1 MMMYSDIVLA
11 KEEYRIR
18 NEKLVRQMQDGHA
31 DTKFIGGLISKAV
44 AAVRNVIRTSDSQ
57 DQQRPIGDVQAN
69 LG

>member
-11 KEEYRIR
+11 KEDYRFR

-31 DTKFIGGLISKAV
+31 DTQFIGGFISKAV
-44 AAVRNVIRTSDSQ
+44 AAVRNITRTSNSRE
-57 DQQRPIGDVQAN
+57 QRPIGDIQAN